1 MELPLT
7 HNLVEATF
15 TLTLI
20 FVTMAKKRK
29 RDRRQQ
35 QQTGDSTG
43 AAVATKESNDAES
56 SLSTKSTAEATPA
69 AAAAAAPAT
78 TSNAVTQAPCRE
90 HSRLYTSAITYQ
102 CATQNVCIPCAYK
115 ICTFDV
121 ALDTAFTKMVPNAR
135 PESCPRSSTTS
146 ASECGL
152 DGTMGY
158 QRGMSVLT
166 VGDGDLTFSL
176 AVARILFANSGKE
189 ASQQHR
195 NSSRLVATS
204 YESRDTLLKV
214 YPNIGGTIQELESL
228 GATVCYQAD
237 ATNIAGT
244 LLEAVLKSPSN
255 KRFDRI
261 TWNFPCSA
269 IGSGQDGQNDA
280 MEFNKQLIRDFVRNS
295 IASELLDEDGGEIHM
310 LHKTKPPFNQ
320 WQIESVA
327 LEGLD
332 GKGKGVGKNELE
344 YKGRIA
350 FDRCL
355 LPPYVPRKALD
366 KKSFTCHDACT
377 YVFGWKGE
385 GDERFGCT
393 IPFGGGGKNEGTG
406 QEDGRWP
413 EPLLAVTKG
422 MIARIRQIHLDAKM
436 IKMAATA
443 AGRDGKGGGDK
454 KRRRK

>member
-1 MELPLT
+1 
-7 HNLVEATF
+7 
-15 TLTLI
+15 
-20 FVTMAKKRK
+20 MAKKRK

-35 QQTGDSTG
+35 QQTGDITG

-56 SLSTKSTAEATPA
+56 SLSTKSTAVATPA
-69 AAAAAAPAT
+69 AAPAAAPAT

-146 ASECGL
+146 AFEYGL

-176 AVARILFANSGKE
+176 AVARILFANSGKD

-195 NSSRLVATS
+195 ISSRLVATS
-204 YESRDTLLKV
+204 YESRDTLIKV

-228 GATVCYQAD
+228 GATVCYQVD

-244 LLEAVLKSPSN
+244 LPEAVLKSPSS
-255 KRFDRI
+255 KRFHRI

-295 IASELLDEDGGEIHM
+295 IASELLDENDGEIHM

-327 LEGLD
+327 LGGLD
-332 GKGKGVGKNELE
+332 GKGKVAQNELE
-344 YKGRIA
+344 YKGRIT

-355 LPPYVPRKALD
+355 MPPYVPRKALD

-377 YVFGWKGE
+377 YVFGWKGGWKGE
-385 GDERFGCT
+385 SGARFGCT
-393 IPFGGGGKNEGTG
+393 IPLEDGKNEGAG
-406 QEDGRWP
+406 QEDGRGS
-413 EPLLAVTKG
+413 EKLLAVTTG
-422 MIARIRQIHLDAKM
+422 MVAKIRQIHLDAKM
-436 IKMAATA
+436 VKMAATA
-443 AGRDGKGGGDK
+443 VAGRGGKGGGGKK
-454 KRRRK
+454 KRQRK

>member
-1 MELPLT
+1 
-7 HNLVEATF
+7 
-15 TLTLI
+15 
-20 FVTMAKKRK
+20 MAKKRK

-35 QQTGDSTG
+35 QQQAGDSTS
-43 AAVATKESNDAES
+43 AAIAAKESNHSES
-56 SLSTKSTAEATPA
+56 TLSTKSTAVPT

-78 TSNAVTQAPCRE
+78 PSNAVSQPSRE
-90 HSRLYTSAITYQ
+90 RSHLYASTITYQ

-121 ALDTAFTKMVPNAR
+121 ALDTVFTKMVPNAR
-135 PESCPRSSTTS
+135 PESCPRSFSTS
-146 ASECGL
+146 ASECGR

-158 QRGMSVLT
+158 QKGMSVLT

-176 AVARILFANSGKE
+176 AVARILFANSGKN
-189 ASQQHR
+189 AVQQYR

-204 YESRDTLLKV
+204 YESRETLFKV
-214 YPNIGGTIQELESL
+214 YPNIGETIRELESM
-228 GATVCYQAD
+228 GATVCYQVD
-237 ATNIAGT
+237 ATNIAET
-244 LLEAVLKSPSN
+244 LPEDVRRVHN
-255 KRFDRI
+255 GFNRI

-295 IASELLDEDGGEIHM
+295 ITSKLLDENDGEIHM

-332 GKGKGVGKNELE
+332 GKSKGDKIELGLE

-355 LPPYVPRKALD
+355 MPPYVPRKALD

-377 YVFGWKGE
+377 YVFGWKGA
-385 GDERFGCT
+385 GDKRFGRT
-393 IPFGGGGKNEGTG
+393 IRLEDGKNEGAG
-406 QEDGRWP
+406 QEDGRGS
-413 EPLLAVTKG
+413 EPLLVVTKD
-422 MIARIRQIHLDAKM
+422 MIAKIRQIHLDVKAA
-436 IKMAATA
+436 KMAAPTVGA
-443 AGRDGKGGGDK
+443 AGRSKKGGVGFGAGNNKK

>member
-1 MELPLT
+1 
-7 HNLVEATF
+7 
-15 TLTLI
+15 
-20 FVTMAKKRK
+20 MAKKRK

-35 QQTGDSTG
+35 QQAGDG
-43 AAVATKESNDAES
+43 AITTKAAKESNAAES
-56 SLSTKSTAEATPA
+56 SLSTKSTAADTAAPA
-69 AAAAAAPAT
+69 AAVAPAT
-78 TSNAVTQAPCRE
+78 TSNAVTQPCRE
-90 HSRLYTSAITYQ
+90 HSRLYTCAITYQ
-102 CATQNVCIPCAYK
+102 CATQNACIPCAYK

-121 ALDTAFTKMVPNAR
+121 ALDTAFTKMVPNTR

-146 ASECGL
+146 TSERGL

-176 AVARILFANSGKE
+176 AVARILFANPGKK

-204 YESRDTLLKV
+204 YESRETLLKV
-214 YPNIGGTIQELESL
+214 YPNIGETIQELASL
-228 GATVCYQAD
+228 GATVCYQVD
-237 ATNIAGT
+237 ATDIAGT
-244 LLEAVLKSPSN
+244 LPEDVLKSTSS
-255 KRFDRI
+255 KRFHRI
-261 TWNFPCSA
+261 TWIFPCSA

-280 MEFNKQLIRDFVRNS
+280 MEFNKQLIRDFVCNS
-295 IASELLDEDGGEIHM
+295 IASELLDEGDGEIHM
-310 LHKTKPPFNQ
+310 LHKTKPPYNQ

-332 GKGKGVGKNELE
+332 AGAGKELE

-366 KKSFTCHDACT
+366 KKSFTCHDAGA

-385 GDERFGCT
+385 SGARFGCT
-393 IPFGGGGKNEGTG
+393 VPPEDGKNEGSG
-406 QEDGRWP
+406 QEDGQRP
-413 EPLLAVTKG
+413 EPVLAVTKD
-422 MIARIRQIHLDAKM
+422 MIAKIRQIYLDAKM
-436 IKMAATA
+436 VKMPAAA
-443 AGRDGKGGGDK
+443 VAGKGAKGSGCKK

>member
-1 MELPLT
+1 
-7 HNLVEATF
+7 
-15 TLTLI
+15 
-20 FVTMAKKRK
+20 MAKKRK

-35 QQTGDSTG
+35 EQQAGDSAG
-43 AAVATKESNDAES
+43 AAVATKKSNDPKS
-56 SLSTKSTAEATPA
+56 SLSTKSTAADTA
-69 AAAAAAPAT
+69 APVAADPAT
-78 TSNAVTQAPCRE
+78 TSNAVTQTPCRE
-90 HSRLYTSAITYQ
+90 HSRLYTSAITYK
-102 CATQNVCIPCAYK
+102 CATQNVCVPCAYK

-121 ALDTAFTKMVPNAR
+121 ALDTVFTKMVPNAR
-135 PESCPRSSTTS
+135 PESCPRSATTS
-146 ASECGL
+146 ASECGR

-176 AVARILFANSGKE
+176 AVARILFANSGKK

-204 YESRDTLLKV
+204 YESRETLLKV
-214 YPNIGGTIQELESL
+214 YPNIGETIQELESL
-228 GATVCYQAD
+228 GATVCYQVD
-237 ATNIAGT
+237 ATDIAGT
-244 LLEAVLKSPSN
+244 LPEDVLKSTSS
-255 KRFDRI
+255 KRFHRI

-280 MEFNKQLIRDFVRNS
+280 MEFNKQLIRDFVCNS
-295 IASELLDEDGGEIHM
+295 IASELLDEGDGEIHM
-310 LHKTKPPFNQ
+310 LHKTKPPYNQ

-332 GKGKGVGKNELE
+332 AGAGKELE

-385 GDERFGCT
+385 SGARFGCT
-393 IPFGGGGKNEGTG
+393 IPPEDGKNEGSG
-406 QEDGRWP
+406 QEDGQRP
-413 EPLLAVTKG
+413 EPVLAVTKD
-422 MIARIRQIHLDAKM
+422 MIAKIRQIYLDAKM
-436 IKMAATA
+436 AKMPAAA
-443 AGRDGKGGGDK
+443 VAGRGAKGSGGKK

>member
-1 MELPLT
+1 
-7 HNLVEATF
+7 
-15 TLTLI
+15 
-20 FVTMAKKRK
+20 MAKKRK

-35 QQTGDSTG
+35 QQASDSTG
-43 AAVATKESNDAES
+43 DAIASKEGNGAES
-56 SLSTKSTAEATPA
+56 TLSTKPTAADTA
-69 AAAAAAPAT
+69 APAAAAAPAT
-78 TSNAVTQAPCRE
+78 TSNASTHPCRD
-90 HSRLYTSAITYQ
+90 HSRLYTSVITYQ
-102 CATQNVCIPCAYK
+102 CASQNVCIPCAYK

-121 ALDTAFTKMVPNAR
+121 ALDAAFTKMVPNAR
-135 PESCPRSSTTS
+135 PESCPRSATTT
-146 ASECGL
+146 ASECGR

-176 AVARILFANSGKE
+176 AVARILFANSGKKP
-189 ASQQHR
+189 SQQHR

-214 YPNIGGTIQELESL
+214 YPNIGETIQELESL
-228 GATVCYQAD
+228 GAAVCYQVD

-244 LLEAVLKSPSN
+244 LPEDVFKSSGS
-255 KRFDRI
+255 KRFNRI

-280 MEFNKQLIRDFVRNS
+280 MEFNKRLIRDFISNS
-295 IASELLDEDGGEIHM
+295 IASKLLGEGDGEIHM

-332 GKGKGVGKNELE
+332 GKGKGAKDELE

-355 LPPYVPRKALD
+355 MPPYVPRKALD

-385 GDERFGCT
+385 GGKGFGCT
-393 IPFGGGGKNEGTG
+393 IPLEVGKNEGAG
-406 QEDGRWP
+406 QEDGRGS
-413 EPLLAVTKG
+413 EPLMAVTED
-422 MIARIRQIHLDAKM
+422 MIAKIRQIHLDAKM
-436 IKMAATA
+436 IKMAAA
-443 AGRDGKGGGDK
+443 ATTGRGGKGGGSKK

>member
-1 MELPLT
+1 
-7 HNLVEATF
+7 
-15 TLTLI
+15 
-20 FVTMAKKRK
+20 MAKKRK

-35 QQTGDSTG
+35 QQQQAGDSAG
-43 AAVATKESNDAES
+43 AVTASKEGNDPKS
-56 SLSTKSTAEATPA
+56 SLSTKSTAADTA
-69 AAAAAAPAT
+69 APVAAAPAT

-90 HSRLYTSAITYQ
+90 HSRLYTSAVTYQ

-146 ASECGL
+146 AFEYGL

-176 AVARILFANSGKE
+176 AVARILFANSGKIV
-189 ASQQHR
+189 SQQHR

-204 YESRDTLLKV
+204 YESRETLLKV

-228 GATVCYQAD
+228 GATVCYQVD
-237 ATNIAGT
+237 ATDIAGT
-244 LLEAVLKSPSN
+244 LSEDVLKSTSSKSFN
-255 KRFDRI
+255 RI

-295 IASELLDEDGGEIHM
+295 IASELLDENDGEIHM

-320 WQIESVA
+320 WRIELVA

-332 GKGKGVGKNELE
+332 AECKVAKNELE

-355 LPPYVPRKALD
+355 MPPYVPRKALD

-385 GDERFGCT
+385 GGKRFGCT
-393 IPFGGGGKNEGTG
+393 IPLEDGKNEGAG
-406 QEDGRWP
+406 QEDGRGP
-413 EPLLAVTKG
+413 EPLMVVTED
-422 MIARIRQIHLDAKM
+422 MIAKIRQIHLDAKM
-436 IKMAATA
+436 VKTA
-443 AGRDGKGGGDK
+443 AIAIVGRGGKGGGGKK

>member
-1 MELPLT
+1 
-7 HNLVEATF
+7 
-15 TLTLI
+15 
-20 FVTMAKKRK
+20 MAKKRK

-35 QQTGDSTG
+35 QQAGDSTG
-43 AAVATKESNDAES
+43 ASITAKESNGAEP
-56 SLSTKSTAEATPA
+56 SLSTKPTAADTAAPA
-69 AAAAAAPAT
+69 AAAT
-78 TSNAVTQAPCRE
+78 TSHAVTQPCRE
-90 HSRLYTSAITYQ
+90 RSRLYTSAITYQ

-121 ALDTAFTKMVPNAR
+121 ALDTVFTKMVPNAR
-135 PESCPRSSTTS
+135 PESCPRSATTS
-146 ASECGL
+146 PSECGQ

-176 AVARILFANSGKE
+176 AVARILFAAPRNQQE
-189 ASQQHR
+189 QQHR
-195 NSSRLVATS
+195 NCSRLVATS
-204 YESRDTLLKV
+204 YESRDTLLNV
-214 YPNIGGTIQELESL
+214 YPNIGETIQELESL
-228 GATVCYQAD
+228 GATVCYLVD

-244 LLEAVLKSPSN
+244 LPEDVLKSTSSKKFN
-255 KRFDRI
+255 RI

-280 MEFNKQLIRDFVRNS
+280 MEFNKQLIRDFVCNS
-295 IASELLDEDGGEIHM
+295 IASKLLDKKDGEIDM

-332 GKGKGVGKNELE
+332 AECKGTKDELE

-355 LPPYVPRKALD
+355 MPPYVPRKALD

-377 YVFGWKGE
+377 YVLGWKGE
-385 GDERFGCT
+385 RGKRFGCT
-393 IPFGGGGKNEGTG
+393 IPIPLEDGKNEGAG
-406 QEDGRWP
+406 QEDGRGP
-413 EPLLAVTKG
+413 EPLMVVTED
-422 MIARIRQIHLDAKM
+422 MIAKIRQIHLDAKM
-436 IKMAATA
+436 VKMAAAA
-443 AGRDGKGGGDK
+443 AGGRGGKGGGGKK

>member
-1 MELPLT
+1 
-7 HNLVEATF
+7 
-15 TLTLI
+15 
-20 FVTMAKKRK
+20 MAKKRK

-35 QQTGDSTG
+35 QQQAGDSTS
-43 AAVATKESNDAES
+43 AVIAAKESNHTESTLSAISTAVATS
-56 SLSTKSTAEATPA
+56 

-78 TSNAVTQAPCRE
+78 TSNAVSQPCRE
-90 HSRLYTSAITYQ
+90 HSRLYASAITYQ
-102 CATQNVCIPCAYK
+102 CAAHSLCIPCAYK

-135 PESCPRSSTTS
+135 PESCPRSFTTS
-146 ASECGL
+146 ASECGR

-176 AVARILFANSGKE
+176 AMARILFANLGKN
-189 ASQQHR
+189 AVQQHR

-214 YPNIGGTIQELESL
+214 YPNIGETIRELESM
-228 GATVCYQAD
+228 GATVCYQVD
-237 ATNIAGT
+237 ATNIAET
-244 LLEAVLKSPSN
+244 LPKDVLVRRVHN
-255 KRFDRI
+255 GFNRI

-280 MEFNKQLIRDFVRNS
+280 MEFNKLLLRDFVRNS
-295 IASELLDEDGGEIHM
+295 IASKLLDENDGEVHM

-332 GKGKGVGKNELE
+332 GKSKGDKIELGLE

-355 LPPYVPRKALD
+355 MPPYVPRKALD

-377 YVFGWKGE
+377 YVFGWKGA
-385 GDERFGCT
+385 GGKKFGCT
-393 IPFGGGGKNEGTG
+393 IPLEDGKNEGGG
-406 QEDGRWP
+406 QEDGRGS
-413 EPLLAVTKG
+413 EPLMAVTKD
-422 MIARIRQIHLDAKM
+422 MIVKIRQIQLDAKAV
-436 IKMAATA
+436 KMAAATVGA
-443 AGRDGKGGGDK
+443 ARRSKKGGVGFGAGNNKK
-454 KRRRK
+454 KRRRR